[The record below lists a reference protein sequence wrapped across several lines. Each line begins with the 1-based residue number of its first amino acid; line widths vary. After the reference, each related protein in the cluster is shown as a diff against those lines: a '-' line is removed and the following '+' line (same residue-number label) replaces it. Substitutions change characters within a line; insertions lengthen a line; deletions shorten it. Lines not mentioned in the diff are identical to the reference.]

1 MGLPARA
8 VALLAAVGAL
18 LPLSGWLLV
27 QGAGA
32 RSPGLIA
39 GGALLGA
46 VGLFG
51 LLALVRLVVV
61 LERRRI
67 GR

>member
-8 VALLAAVGAL
+8 VALIAAVGAL

-27 QGAGA
+27 RGAGTGDL
-32 RSPGLIA
+32 GLIA
-39 GGALLGA
+39 AGAVLGA
-46 VGLFG
+46 MALFG
-51 LLALVRLVVV
+51 LVALVRLVVV
-61 LERRRI
+61 LERRGV